1 MIWNDKDNY
10 CECVSTY
17 PIYFHNVF
25 VLLLLS
31 SSLNCLL
38 ALLSFSLGCL
48 WLWDLRLFIG
58 LSNLWV
64 SLSSSWMSLGLFS
77 LCGAFSWRS
86 LWANVSSDEQC
97 NTSNSEVCDGINE
110 FSMESQ
116 WIHPRVVDHSDG
128 SNGESIQSDTC
139 NLHAEKN

>member
-1 MIWNDKDNY
+1 MKNKDN
-10 CECVSTY
+10 TM
-17 PIYFHNVF
+17 
-25 VLLLLS
+25 
-31 SSLNCLL
+31 CLL
-38 ALLSFSLGCL
+38 IQYIFIMCLRYYYYYLFIFVSFLSLSLGSL

-58 LSNLWV
+58 LSNLRV
-64 SLSSSWMSLGLFS
+64 SLSSSWMSLSLFF
-77 LCGAFSWRS
+77 LYGAFSWRS

-110 FSMESQ
+110 FSMEIQ

-139 NLHAEKN
+139 NRHAEKN